1 MSLDTSTLYL
11 VATMVAA
18 MLGAMLLFFGKQ
30 ENIPALKWWGTAYL
44 LGAASVALWTL
55 ASDALGEMLS
65 LALNA
70 VGFVACGM
78 VWNASRVF
86 HGRKPNL
93 PGLVLGAIAWIAAV
107 MTLAPEASAMRMTI
121 GAGIVAIYAAL
132 TATELWSERRRTL
145 QKRWPAIVVPVLH
158 GFVLMLPI
166 LLGDLLHP
174 HDDKFSGSIWVTV
187 FSIELVLYAVGTVF
201 VIFMLVSERAVT
213 AHKTA
218 ASMDPLTGM
227 FNRRGFAEAS
237 SRVIERE
244 ANAGRPVTVLIF
256 DIDHFKSIN
265 DRFGHPAG
273 DEILK
278 LFATVVV
285 NTLRISDLS
294 GRIGGEEF
302 AALLPCSLEE
312 GVIAAERVREAFANS
327 GIVVEDG
334 PVDTTVSIGVAGGP
348 AGTELEVLLAAA
360 DTALY
365 QAKRSGRNRVEA
377 AEELPLSLENWRRKT
392 AGIARQPQ
400 SRPVVAEPG
409 LRMVRGAVTSRLPF
423 ASISSWLMNTIRNQ
437 NAHAALMSLEAAAA
451 SARGGFACMFSTSD
465 EYETALIT
473 ERRAQGRYDRPRSR
487 WPVVMFV
494 GCTLMVAGT
503 VLLLN

>member
-1 MSLDTSTLYL
+1 MSLDVATLYL

-18 MLGAMLLFFGKQ
+18 MLGTMLLFFGRQ

-55 ASDALGEMLS
+55 GGNRLGDILS
-65 LALNA
+65 LALSA

-107 MTLAPEASAMRMTI
+107 TTIAPEASATRVTV

-132 TATELWSERRRTL
+132 TAAELWSERRRTL
-145 QKRWPAIVVPVLH
+145 QKRWPAIVVPALH

-166 LLGDLLHP
+166 LLGDLLHR
-174 HDDKFSGSIWVTV
+174 HEEIFSGSIWVTV

-201 VIFMLVSERAVT
+201 VIFMLVSERTVT
-213 AHKTA
+213 VHRTA

-227 FNRRGFAEAS
+227 FNRRGFVEAT

-312 GVIAAERVREAFANS
+312 GVIAAERVREAFAAS
-327 GIVVEDG
+327 GIAVEEG
-334 PVDTTVSIGVAGGP
+334 PVDTSVSIGVAGGP

-392 AGIARQPQ
+392 AGAARQPQ
-400 SRPVVAEPG
+400 QRP
-409 LRMVRGAVTSRLPF
+409 GAARL
-423 ASISSWLMNTIRNQ
+423 
-437 NAHAALMSLEAAAA
+437 
-451 SARGGFACMFSTSD
+451 
-465 EYETALIT
+465 
-473 ERRAQGRYDRPRSR
+473 
-487 WPVVMFV
+487 V
-494 GCTLMVAGT
+494 G
-503 VLLLN
+503 

>member
-1 MSLDTSTLYL
+1 MSLDSHTLYFI
-11 VATMVAA
+11 ATMIAA
-18 MLGAMLLFFGKQ
+18 MLGVMLLVFGKN
-30 ENIPALKWWGTAYL
+30 ENIPALKWWGSAYL

-55 ASDALGEMLS
+55 ASNALGGVLS
-65 LALNA
+65 LALSA

-86 HGRKPNL
+86 HGRNPIW
-93 PGLVLGAIAWIAAV
+93 PGLVLGAMAWIAAV
-107 MTLAPEASAMRMTI
+107 MTLPPAASVMRMTI
-121 GAGIVAIYAAL
+121 GAGIVAVYAAL
-132 TATELWSERRRTL
+132 TATELWTERRRSL
-145 QKRWPAIVVPVLH
+145 QRRWPALLVPVMH

-166 LLGDLLHP
+166 LLGNLLQP
-174 HDDKFSGSIWVTV
+174 HDDKFGSSIWVTG
-187 FSIELVLYAVGTVF
+187 FSVELVLYAVGTVF
-201 VIFMLVSERAVT
+201 VIFMLVSERAVS
-213 AHKTA
+213 AHRNA
-218 ASMDPLTGM
+218 ASVDPLTGM
-227 FNRRGFAEAS
+227 FNRRGFSEIS
-237 SRVIERE
+237 SRLIERE
-244 ANAGRPVTVLIF
+244 AKAGRPVTALIF

-273 DEILK
+273 DEVLN
-278 LFATVVV
+278 LFATVVI

-312 GVIAAERVREAFANS
+312 GVLAAERVREAIAGS

-392 AGIARQPQ
+392 AGLAAPERAPE
-400 SRPVVAEPG
+400 RAKPAVA
-409 LRMVRGAVTSRLPF
+409 
-423 ASISSWLMNTIRNQ
+423 
-437 NAHAALMSLEAAAA
+437 
-451 SARGGFACMFSTSD
+451 
-465 EYETALIT
+465 
-473 ERRAQGRYDRPRSR
+473 
-487 WPVVMFV
+487 
-494 GCTLMVAGT
+494 
-503 VLLLN
+503 

>member
-18 MLGAMLLFFGKQ
+18 MLGAMLLLFGTH

-55 ASDALGEMLS
+55 ASGMLGPMVS

-70 VGFVACGM
+70 IGFVACGM

-93 PGLVLGAIAWIAAV
+93 PGLALGAIAWIAAV
-107 MTLAPEASAMRMTI
+107 MTLAPAASAMRMTI
-121 GAGIVAIYAAL
+121 GAGIVAVYAAL
-132 TATELWSERRRTL
+132 TASELWSERRRTL
-145 QKRWPAIVVPVLH
+145 QKRWPMIVVPAMH

-166 LLGDLLHP
+166 LLGNLLHP
-174 HDDKFSGSIWVTV
+174 HDGKFAGSIWVTGFAV
-187 FSIELVLYAVGTVF
+187 ELVLYAVGTVF
-201 VIFMLVSERAVT
+201 VIFILVSERAVT

-218 ASMDPLTGM
+218 ASVDPLTGM
-227 FNRRGFAEAS
+227 FNRRGFAEACA
-237 SRVIERE
+237 RVIERE
-244 ANAGRPVTVLIF
+244 ANARRPVTALIF

-278 LFATVVV
+278 LFAAVVI

-302 AALLPCSLEE
+302 AALLPCPLEE
-312 GVIAAERVREAFANS
+312 GVLAAERVREAFASS

-392 AGIARQPQ
+392 AGTARQPQ
-400 SRPVVAEPG
+400 AAVA
-409 LRMVRGAVTSRLPF
+409 RL
-423 ASISSWLMNTIRNQ
+423 A
-437 NAHAALMSLEAAAA
+437 
-451 SARGGFACMFSTSD
+451 
-465 EYETALIT
+465 
-473 ERRAQGRYDRPRSR
+473 
-487 WPVVMFV
+487 
-494 GCTLMVAGT
+494 
-503 VLLLN
+503 

>member
-18 MLGAMLLFFGKQ
+18 MLGAMLLFFGRQ
-30 ENIPALKWWGTAYL
+30 ENIPALQWWGTAYL

-55 ASDALGEMLS
+55 AAGTLGPTLS

-93 PGLVLGAIAWIAAV
+93 PGLILGAIAWIAAV
-107 MTLAPEASAMRMTI
+107 TMLPPASTALRLTI

-132 TATELWSERRRTL
+132 TATELWTERRRTM
-145 QKRWPAIVVPVLH
+145 QARWPAAAVPVLH
-158 GFVLMLPI
+158 GLVLMLPI

-174 HDDKFSGSIWVTV
+174 HGDLFAGSIWVTV
-187 FSIELVLYAVGTVF
+187 FEIELVLYAVGTVF
-201 VIFMLVSERAVT
+201 VIFMLVSERTVT
-213 AHKTA
+213 AHKNA
-218 ASMDPLTGM
+218 ASVDPLTGM
-227 FNRRGFAEAS
+227 FNRRGFAEAT

-244 ANAGRPVTVLIF
+244 AKAGRPVTVMIF

-278 LFATVVV
+278 LFTAVVV
-285 NTLRISDLS
+285 NNLRISDLS

-312 GVIAAERVREAFANS
+312 AVVVAERVREAFEAS
-327 GIVVEDG
+327 GIVDDTG
-334 PVDTTVSIGVAGGP
+334 PVATTVSIGVAGGP

-392 AGIARQPQ
+392 AATARPAQAATP
-400 SRPVVAEPG
+400 
-409 LRMVRGAVTSRLPF
+409 RL
-423 ASISSWLMNTIRNQ
+423 A
-437 NAHAALMSLEAAAA
+437 
-451 SARGGFACMFSTSD
+451 
-465 EYETALIT
+465 
-473 ERRAQGRYDRPRSR
+473 
-487 WPVVMFV
+487 
-494 GCTLMVAGT
+494 
-503 VLLLN
+503 

>member
-18 MLGAMLLFFGKQ
+18 MLGVMLLFFGKQ

-55 ASDALGEMLS
+55 TGDTFGQTFS

-93 PGLVLGAIAWIAAV
+93 PGLVLGAMTWIATG
-107 MTLAPEASAMRMTI
+107 MMMAPQGSAMRMTI
-121 GAGIVAIYAAL
+121 GAGIVAIYATL
-132 TATELWSERRRTL
+132 TATELGSERRRTL
-145 QKRWPAIVVPVLH
+145 QRRWPTIVVPVMH
-158 GFVLMLPI
+158 GFALMLPI
-166 LLGDLLHP
+166 LLGDLSWP
-174 HDDKFSGSIWVTV
+174 HDDTFSSSTWVTV
-187 FSIELVLYAVGTVF
+187 FSVELVLYAVATAF

-213 AHKTA
+213 AHRTA

-227 FNRRGFAEAS
+227 FNRRGFAEAT

-278 LFATVVV
+278 LFAAVVV
-285 NTLRISDLS
+285 NTLRITDLS

-302 AALLPCSLEE
+302 AALLPCSLEDA
-312 GVIAAERVREAFANS
+312 VIAAERVREAFESS
-327 GIVVEDG
+327 GIVDETG

-365 QAKRSGRNRVEA
+365 QAKRGGRNRVEA
-377 AEELPLSLENWRRKT
+377 AEELPLSLEKWRRKT

-400 SRPVVAEPG
+400 ERSDVA
-409 LRMVRGAVTSRLPF
+409 R
-423 ASISSWLMNTIRNQ
+423 
-437 NAHAALMSLEAAAA
+437 
-451 SARGGFACMFSTSD
+451 
-465 EYETALIT
+465 
-473 ERRAQGRYDRPRSR
+473 
-487 WPVVMFV
+487 
-494 GCTLMVAGT
+494 VA
-503 VLLLN
+503 

>member
-1 MSLDTSTLYL
+1 MSLDTTTLYL

-55 ASDALGEMLS
+55 SAGSLGEMLS

-93 PGLVLGAIAWIAAV
+93 PGLVLGALAWIAAV
-107 MTLAPEASAMRMTI
+107 LSQPPEASAMRMTI
-121 GAGIVAIYAAL
+121 GAGIVAAYAAL
-132 TATELWSERRRTL
+132 TAAELWSERRRTL
-145 QKRWPAIVVPVLH
+145 QRRWPAIVVPVMH

-166 LLGDLLHP
+166 LLGNLLRP

-187 FSIELVLYAVGTVF
+187 FSVELVLYAVGTVF
-201 VIFMLVSERAVT
+201 VIFMLVSERTVT
-213 AHKTA
+213 AHKNA

-227 FNRRGFAEAS
+227 FNRRGFAEAT

-244 ANAGRPVTVLIF
+244 ANGGRPVTVMIF

-278 LFATVVV
+278 LFAAVVV
-285 NTLRISDLS
+285 NSLRISDLS

-312 GVIAAERVREAFANS
+312 AVIVAERVREAFEGS
-327 GIVVEDG
+327 GIVDDTG
-334 PVDTTVSIGVAGGP
+334 PVATTVSIGGAGGP
-348 AGTELEVLLAAA
+348 AGPELEVLLAAT

-377 AEELPLSLENWRRKT
+377 ADELPLSLENWRRKT
-392 AGIARQPQ
+392 AGIARP
-400 SRPVVAEPG
+400 P
-409 LRMVRGAVTSRLPF
+409 L
-423 ASISSWLMNTIRNQ
+423 
-437 NAHAALMSLEAAAA
+437 AAAP
-451 SARGGFACMFSTSD
+451 
-465 EYETALIT
+465 
-473 ERRAQGRYDRPRSR
+473 RP
-487 WPVVMFV
+487 
-494 GCTLMVAGT
+494 A
-503 VLLLN
+503 

>member
-1 MSLDTSTLYL
+1 MCVKLGLGGTFMLLDISTLYL
-11 VATMVAA
+11 VAAMMAA

-30 ENIPALKWWGTAYL
+30 ESIPALKWWGTAYL

-55 ASDALGEMLS
+55 AGNALGEMLS

-78 VWNASRVF
+78 VWNASRIF

-93 PGLVLGAIAWIAAV
+93 PGLVLGAIAWVAAV
-107 MTLAPEASAMRMTI
+107 MTLAPAASALRMTI

-132 TATELWSERRRTL
+132 TASELWTERRRTM
-145 QKRWPAIVVPVLH
+145 QKRWPAFVVPVLH
-158 GFVLMLPI
+158 GLVLMLPI
-166 LLGDLLHP
+166 LLGDFLRP
-174 HDDKFSGSIWVTV
+174 QDAAFSGSIWMTV

-213 AHKTA
+213 VHKTA

-227 FNRRGFAEAS
+227 FNRRGFSEATA
-237 SRVIERE
+237 RVIERE

-278 LFATVVV
+278 LFSTIVI
-285 NTLRISDLS
+285 NTLRISDMS

-312 GVIAAERVREAFANS
+312 GVLAAERVREAFEAS
-327 GIVVEDG
+327 GIAVDEG

-377 AEELPLSLENWRRKT
+377 AEELPLSLEKWRRKT
-392 AGIARQPQ
+392 AGLPGQP
-400 SRPVVAEPG
+400 RPGVA
-409 LRMVRGAVTSRLPF
+409 
-423 ASISSWLMNTIRNQ
+423 
-437 NAHAALMSLEAAAA
+437 SLA
-451 SARGGFACMFSTSD
+451 
-465 EYETALIT
+465 
-473 ERRAQGRYDRPRSR
+473 
-487 WPVVMFV
+487 
-494 GCTLMVAGT
+494 
-503 VLLLN
+503 

>member
-1 MSLDTSTLYL
+1 MTLDTSTLYL
-11 VATMVAA
+11 VATMMAA
-18 MLGAMLLFFGKQ
+18 MLGAMLLFFGSQ

-55 ASDALGEMLS
+55 AGNMLGGSALGGMLS
-65 LALNA
+65 LALTS

-86 HGRKPNL
+86 HGRTPNW

-107 MTLAPEASAMRMTI
+107 MALAPEAAALRLTI
-121 GAGIVAIYAAL
+121 GAGIVAVYAGL
-132 TATELWSERRRTL
+132 TASELWTERRRTL

-158 GFVLMLPI
+158 GMVLLLPI
-166 LLGDLLHP
+166 VLGDFLRP
-174 HDDKFSGSIWVTV
+174 QDEAFGTSIWVTI

-201 VIFMLVSERAVT
+201 VIFMLVSERTVT
-213 AHKTA
+213 VHKTA

-227 FNRRGFAEAS
+227 FNRRGFSEATA
-237 SRVIERE
+237 RVIERE
-244 ANAGRPVTVLIF
+244 ATAGRPVTVLIF

-278 LFATVVV
+278 LFSTIVI
-285 NTLRISDLS
+285 NSLRISDLS

-312 GVIAAERVREAFANS
+312 GVLAAERVREAFASS
-327 GIVVEDG
+327 GIVVDEG

-365 QAKRSGRNRVEA
+365 QAKRGGRNRVEA
-377 AEELPLSLENWRRKT
+377 AEELPLSLEHWRRKS
-392 AGIARQPQ
+392 AGLAGKTV
-400 SRPVVAEPG
+400 RPGV
-409 LRMVRGAVTSRLPF
+409 
-423 ASISSWLMNTIRNQ
+423 
-437 NAHAALMSLEAAAA
+437 SLA
-451 SARGGFACMFSTSD
+451 
-465 EYETALIT
+465 
-473 ERRAQGRYDRPRSR
+473 
-487 WPVVMFV
+487 
-494 GCTLMVAGT
+494 
-503 VLLLN
+503 